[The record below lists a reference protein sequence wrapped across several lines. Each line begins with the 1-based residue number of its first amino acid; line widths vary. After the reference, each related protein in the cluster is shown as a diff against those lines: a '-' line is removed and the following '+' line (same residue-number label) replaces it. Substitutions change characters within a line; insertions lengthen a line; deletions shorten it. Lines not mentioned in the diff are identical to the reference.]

1 MLVFWLLAAI
11 LCLATVLML
20 LAVKAPIGLAEAG
33 RSEGALAIYKDQLA
47 ELDRD
52 VAAGVVGADEAEAQR
67 TEISRRL
74 LAAGR
79 EVAEVKT
86 ASQKFPKVL
95 ALAVPLFAALVYWQI
110 GNYYMADIPRADRL
124 AQAEKILAA
133 LRDNPDADASG
144 LDWDAT
150 LAVVEDQQAK
160 TPDNLQGWKFL
171 TSSYL
176 NLGRFADAEN
186 AMSEIIRIAGPS
198 ADLYA
203 DLAEIVV
210 FQNKGLTSDRS
221 AAIVAE
227 ALKLDDKHPKA
238 LYYRALDFMQK
249 GQSAEAKLILE
260 NLLVNAPAD
269 APWRSAVDAQLA
281 KLKPN
286 ATAPDISAEQVQDGL
301 AMKPEDRMAMIKGMV
316 DGLDEKL
323 KTNPEDIEG
332 WLRLIRART
341 VLQDGDKAV
350 AALTTAR
357 TTFATKPEQLKAL
370 DDLAKELNLK

>member
-52 VAAGVVGADEAEAQR
+52 VAAGVVGAEEAEAQR

-79 EVAEVKT
+79 EVSEVKT
-86 ASQKFPKVL
+86 ASQKFPKVWV
-95 ALAVPLFAALVYWQI
+95 LAVPLFAAAVYSQV
-110 GNYYMADIPRADRL
+110 GNLGSPDVPRAERL
-124 AQAEKILAA
+124 AAAETSNDWEA
-133 LRDNPDADASG
+133 LIARVEQQLEKDPKDA
-144 LDWDAT
+144 
-150 LAVVEDQQAK
+150 
-160 TPDNLQGWKFL
+160 QGWKL
-171 TSSYL
+171 LASNYMAM
-176 NLGRFADAEN
+176 GRFGDAAK
-186 AMSEIIRIAGPS
+186 AMTRIAEIEGPTP
-198 ADLYA
+198 AIYA
-203 DLAEIVV
+203 DIAEALVAE
-210 FQNKGLTSDRS
+210 NKGLMTDQSE
-221 AAIVAE
+221 AVVAE
-227 ALKLDDKHPKA
+227 ALKLDAKQPKA
-238 LYYRALDFMQK
+238 QFYAALSLAQK
-249 GQSAEAKLILE
+249 GKKTEAKSAFE
-260 NLLVNAPAD
+260 NLLAQAPPD
-269 APWRSAVDAQLA
+269 APWRATVVAEIA
-281 KLKPN
+281 KLQTS
-286 ATAPDISAEQVQDGL
+286 ATAPQISEEQMQGAEGM
-301 AMKPEDRMAMIKGMV
+301 APADRTAMIKGMV

-323 KTNPEDIEG
+323 KTNPDDIEG

-341 VLQDGDKAV
+341 VLQDGEKAV